1 MKEGKGK
8 IQTILILAIVLAAY
22 LLLAFVI
29 PFAKT
34 AVFWMALVFT
44 LAAFGVQLY
53 VLKLSF
59 TKGKD
64 ARSKFYG
71 FPIARIG
78 VVYLIVQI
86 ALSFLFMA
94 IAKICAAW
102 IAVIIFVLLLAV
114 AAVGVVAADAMRD
127 EVERQDVQLKTDVAA
142 MRALQSRSTALVSR
156 CEDAELKADAQK
168 LSNAFR
174 YSDPV
179 TNDATK
185 DAEHELSACMDE
197 LERAVLDNDTDSA
210 KTFIKRT
217 AAQLAERNRLCKL
230 NKN

>member
-1 MKEGKGK
+1 MKQNKGK
-8 IQTILILAIVLAAY
+8 NQTLLILAIVLAAY

-29 PFAKT
+29 PFART
-34 AVFWMALVFT
+34 AVFWLALVFT

-94 IAKICAAW
+94 IAKICTVW
-102 IAVIIFVLLLAV
+102 IAVIVFVLLLAG
-114 AAVGVVAADAMRD
+114 AAVGVIAADAMRD
-127 EVERQDVQLKTDVAA
+127 EVERQDAQLKTDVAT
-142 MRALQSRSTALVSR
+142 MRALQSRAAALTSR
-156 CEDAELKADAQK
+156 CEDAELKADVQK
-168 LSNAFR
+168 LSDAFR

-185 DAEHELSACMDE
+185 DAEHELFTCMDE
-197 LERAVLDNDTDSA
+197 LERAMLDNDAESA
-210 KTFIKRT
+210 KILMKRT

-230 NKN
+230 NK

>member
-1 MKEGKGK
+1 MKLSKGK
-8 IQTILILAIVLAAY
+8 FQTILILAIVLAAY

-34 AVFWMALVFT
+34 AVFWLALVFT

-86 ALSFLFMA
+86 VLSFLFMPLA
-94 IAKICAAW
+94 SLLRMQCATRSSGRMRSSKPTWPLCARCNPVQPRW
-102 IAVIIFVLLLAV
+102 FLAV
-114 AAVGVVAADAMRD
+114 RMQR
-127 EVERQDVQLKTDVAA
+127 
-142 MRALQSRSTALVSR
+142 
-156 CEDAELKADAQK
+156 
-168 LSNAFR
+168 
-174 YSDPV
+174 
-179 TNDATK
+179 
-185 DAEHELSACMDE
+185 
-197 LERAVLDNDTDSA
+197 
-210 KTFIKRT
+210 
-217 AAQLAERNRLCKL
+217 
-230 NKN
+230 

>member
-1 MKEGKGK
+1 MKLSKGK
-8 IQTILILAIVLAAY
+8 FQTILILAIVLAAY

-29 PFAKT
+29 PFTKT
-34 AVFWMALVFT
+34 AVFWLALVFT

-94 IAKICAAW
+94 IAKFCAAW
-102 IAVIIFVLLLAV
+102 IAV
-114 AAVGVVAADAMRD
+114 
-127 EVERQDVQLKTDVAA
+127 
-142 MRALQSRSTALVSR
+142 TA
-156 CEDAELKADAQK
+156 K
-168 LSNAFR
+168 
-174 YSDPV
+174 
-179 TNDATK
+179 
-185 DAEHELSACMDE
+185 
-197 LERAVLDNDTDSA
+197 
-210 KTFIKRT
+210 
-217 AAQLAERNRLCKL
+217 
-230 NKN
+230 

>member
-1 MKEGKGK
+1 MKLSKGK
-8 IQTILILAIVLAAY
+8 FQAILILAIVLAAY

-34 AVFWMALVFT
+34 AVFWLALVFT

-86 ALSFLFMA
+86 VLSFLFMA
-94 IAKICAAW
+94 IAKICATW
-102 IAVIIFVLLLAV
+102 IVVIVFVLLLAV
-114 AAVGVVAADAMRD
+114 AAVGVIA
-127 EVERQDVQLKTDVAA
+127 
-142 MRALQSRSTALVSR
+142 
-156 CEDAELKADAQK
+156 
-168 LSNAFR
+168 
-174 YSDPV
+174 
-179 TNDATK
+179 ATK
-185 DAEHELSACMDE
+185 SSVRMRSSKPMWPLCARCNPAQPRWFL
-197 LERAVLDNDTDSA
+197 AV
-210 KTFIKRT
+210 RM
-217 AAQLAERNRLCKL
+217 QR
-230 NKN
+230 

>member
-1 MKEGKGK
+1 MKLSKGK
-8 IQTILILAIVLAAY
+8 FQTILILAIVLAAY
-22 LLLAFVI
+22 LVLAFVI

-34 AVFWMALVFT
+34 AVFWLALVFT

-94 IAKICAAW
+94 IAKFCAAW
-102 IAVIIFVLLLAV
+102 IAGIVFVLLLA
-114 AAVGVVAADAMRD
+114 AADAMRN
-127 EVERQDVQLKTDVAA
+127 EVERQDAQLKTDVAA
-142 MRALQSRSTALVSR
+142 MRALQSRAAALASR
-156 CEDAELKADAQK
+156 CEDAALKADAQK
-168 LSNAFR
+168 LSDAFR

-179 TNDATK
+179 TNAATK
-185 DAEHELSACMDE
+185 DIEHELSACMDE
-197 LERAVLDNDTDSA
+197 LERAVLDNDTESA
-210 KTFIKRT
+210 KTLIKRT

-230 NKN
+230 NKV

>member
-1 MKEGKGK
+1 MKLSKGK
-8 IQTILILAIVLAAY
+8 FQTILILAIVLAAY

-34 AVFWMALVFT
+34 AVFWLALVFM

-78 VVYLIVQI
+78 VMYLIVQI

-94 IAKICAAW
+94 IAKFCAAW
-102 IAVIIFVLLLAV
+102 IAVIVFALLLAV
-114 AAVGVVAADAMRD
+114 TAVGVIAADAMRD
-127 EVERQDVQLKTDVAA
+127 EVERQDAQ
-142 MRALQSRSTALVSR
+142 
-156 CEDAELKADAQK
+156 LKAD
-168 LSNAFR
+168 
-174 YSDPV
+174 PV
-179 TNDATK
+179 VRPFGGRLVALPPAGPRPGFGMGRPMNP
-185 DAEHELSACMDE
+185 HGNSGFGSAG
-197 LERAVLDNDTDSA
+197 LG
-210 KTFIKRT
+210 K
-217 AAQLAERNRLCKL
+217 
-230 NKN
+230 

>member
-1 MKEGKGK
+1 MKLSKGK
-8 IQTILILAIVLAAY
+8 FQTILILAIVLAAY

-34 AVFWMALVFT
+34 AVFWLALVFT

-86 ALSFLFMA
+86 VLSFCSWRSQNLRGMDRSHYFC
-94 IAKICAAW
+94 IAAGCCCRRRHRSGCNARRGRASGCAA
-102 IAVIIFVLLLAV
+102 
-114 AAVGVVAADAMRD
+114 
-127 EVERQDVQLKTDVAA
+127 
-142 MRALQSRSTALVSR
+142 
-156 CEDAELKADAQK
+156 
-168 LSNAFR
+168 
-174 YSDPV
+174 
-179 TNDATK
+179 
-185 DAEHELSACMDE
+185 
-197 LERAVLDNDTDSA
+197 
-210 KTFIKRT
+210 
-217 AAQLAERNRLCKL
+217 
-230 NKN
+230 

>member
-1 MKEGKGK
+1 MKLSKGK
-8 IQTILILAIVLAAY
+8 FQTILILAIVLAAY
-22 LLLAFVI
+22 LVLAFVI

-34 AVFWMALVFT
+34 AVFWLALVFT

-94 IAKICAAW
+94 IGMDRSHC
-102 IAVIIFVLLLAV
+102 FCT
-114 AAVGVVAADAMRD
+114 AVGCRCRWRYCCGCNAR
-127 EVERQDVQLKTDVAA
+127 RG
-142 MRALQSRSTALVSR
+142 RASGCTA
-156 CEDAELKADAQK
+156 
-168 LSNAFR
+168 
-174 YSDPV
+174 
-179 TNDATK
+179 
-185 DAEHELSACMDE
+185 
-197 LERAVLDNDTDSA
+197 
-210 KTFIKRT
+210 
-217 AAQLAERNRLCKL
+217 
-230 NKN
+230 

>member
-1 MKEGKGK
+1 MKLSKGK
-8 IQTILILAIVLAAY
+8 FQAILILAIVLVAY

-34 AVFWMALVFT
+34 AVFWLALVFT

-86 ALSFLFMA
+86 VLSFLFMA

-102 IAVIIFVLLLAV
+102 IAAIVFVLLFAV
-114 AAVGVVAADAMRD
+114 AAGGVMHLTNTYNLVFLAATYNFFYLC
-127 EVERQDVQLKTDVAA
+127 VCG
-142 MRALQSRSTALVSR
+142 LVPPSAV
-156 CEDAELKADAQK
+156 CKHN
-168 LSNAFR
+168 SNGVC
-174 YSDPV
+174 S
-179 TNDATK
+179 
-185 DAEHELSACMDE
+185 
-197 LERAVLDNDTDSA
+197 
-210 KTFIKRT
+210 
-217 AAQLAERNRLCKL
+217 
-230 NKN
+230 